1 MKNLLSQTRKALN
14 GGVARSVLCRCRSAE
29 SAGFAA
35 SAASAASAKTASPA
49 RTDDSQVVWVY
60 AVTTD
65 LDSRQLPGLTGV
77 AGEPVRVV
85 TEAGLSAVVGT
96 VSDSTH
102 SGKPLT
108 NLLVGLTAIEKAG
121 RAHHDVI
128 AWLADDRPVLPLR
141 LATVYPDD
149 ATIRM
154 LLAERHTELN
164 VLLESFRGTQE
175 WGVKVYVQ
183 PWANGAECDP
193 FTRIASEPGRL
204 LSMEPLWA
212 KAEACAEDIGQAL
225 SDIAV
230 ATRRRP
236 SPDPRFG
243 DDSGWMVLNGAY
255 LLDAE
260 RADEFAE
267 IVESVTAEHAA
278 LRADVTGP
286 WPPYSFADR
295 QEL

>member
-1 MKNLLSQTRKALN
+1 MKNLLSQTRKARN
-14 GGVARSVLCRCRSAE
+14 GGAPRSVLCRSRSAE
-29 SAGFAA
+29 SAQEAA
-35 SAASAASAKTASPA
+35 PA
-49 RTDDSQVVWVY
+49 HPDDSQVVWVY

-65 LDSRQLPGLTGV
+65 LSPRLLSGLTGV
-77 AGEPVRVV
+77 AGEPIRVV
-85 TEAGLSAVVGT
+85 TEADLSAVVGT

-121 RAHHDVI
+121 RAHHEVI
-128 AWLADDRPVLPLR
+128 AWLAEDLPVLPLR

-149 ATIRM
+149 ATIRL
-154 LLAERHTELN
+154 LLAERHTELS

-183 PWANGAECDP
+183 PWADGAECDP
-193 FTRIASEPGRL
+193 FTDATSEPGSL
-204 LSMEPLWA
+204 LAMEPLWA

-255 LLDAE
+255 LLDVE

-267 IVESVTAEHAA
+267 IVASVAAEHAA
-278 LRADVTGP
+278 LRADVSGP
-286 WPPYSFADR
+286 WPPYSFAAR

>member
-1 MKNLLSQTRKALN
+1 MKNLLSQPRKARSA
-14 GGVARSVLCRCRSAE
+14 GAARSVLCRSRPAE
-29 SAGFAA
+29 SPQAA
-35 SAASAASAKTASPA
+35 APA
-49 RTDDSQVVWVY
+49 HQDDSQVVWVY

-65 LDSRQLPGLTGV
+65 LNPPLLYGLSGV
-77 AGEPVRVV
+77 SGEPIRVV

-121 RAHHDVI
+121 RAHHEVI
-128 AWLADDRPVLPLR
+128 AWLAEDRPVLPLR
-141 LATVYPDD
+141 LATIYPDD
-149 ATIRM
+149 ATIRL
-154 LLAERHTELN
+154 LLAERHTELS

-183 PWANGAECDP
+183 PWADGAECDP
-193 FTRIASEPGRL
+193 FAGAASEPGSL

-243 DDSGWMVLNGAY
+243 HDSGWMVLNGAY
-255 LLDAE
+255 LLDVE

-267 IVESVTAEHAA
+267 IVESVAAEHAA
-278 LRADVTGP
+278 LRADVSGP